1 MPEGSSFAAGYYPSC
16 VVDFQIRFD
25 EGSLVIGGGP
35 KSSADIAAAGTNANA
50 GATTPVL
57 LDARAD
63 NLSQVLGIIP
73 RSLTVELPG
82 YRQAGTFNIELAYQN
97 FPLDPRVLRS
107 VRVFLYM
114 GVVSAGDFGT
124 GILEGMSEGEG
135 MGARSSV
142 LQASPDNLLLVGL
155 VDSVCAE
162 HNESGHIIR
171 LEGRDLRGV
180 LLDAKIDA
188 ETLTKINLAQTI
200 DKVVGDILNKL
211 FPQGGGI
218 VIKTDANDWP
228 SGLPTP
234 ALQGD
239 LSRVNSDAATGKA
252 NVPSMQGSSQDI
264 SYWDII
270 TQYCYLVGAIPY
282 FVGTELRIRPPR
294 SLYDWQRAKLPF
306 GQTSMKTPFADE
318 APRTIVGAQAEQF
331 LYRRIVFGRDILDL
345 KFERKLTGTKVPAV
359 RCVSVDSDLK
369 GTTPNPTTKAPQ
381 SAKLIEAR
389 WPPITDKAANTS
401 SVTSGG
407 TAPTRDEITIPVP
420 GIVNAKRLEDI
431 AHQVYE
437 EIGRGELGGSIST
450 KNLASF
456 GGDNEDPDLMK
467 LRPGDPIEIRFDAS
481 GLESYPPPI
490 SELTNHAGRSE
501 EEEVQAVKEQLGD
514 ENLARAIVQANR
526 GQNTQQTFRVGNVRY
541 QWNAGSG
548 ISVDFDFQNYVE
560 VRSDAG

>member
-25 EGSLVIGGGP
+25 EGKVKIGSGP
-35 KSSADIAAAGTNANA
+35 KSAADIATAGTNANA

-73 RSLTVELPG
+73 RSVTVELPG
-82 YRQAGTFNIELAYQN
+82 YRQAGTFSIELSYQD
-97 FPLDPRVLRS
+97 FPLDPRVLRA
-107 VRVFLYM
+107 VRVFIYL
-114 GVVSAGDFGT
+114 GAVSASDFGS

-135 MGARSSV
+135 RGARRSV
-142 LQASPDNLLLVGL
+142 LQAGPDNLLIVGL
-155 VDSVCAE
+155 ADSINVE
-162 HNESGHIIR
+162 HNESGHIVRI
-171 LEGRDLRGV
+171 EGRDLRGV

-188 ETLTKINLAQTI
+188 GTLDKIDLKQTI
-200 DKVVGDILNKL
+200 DKVVSDIVNKL

-218 VIKTDANDWP
+218 SVKADPQDWP
-228 SGLPTP
+228 NQKIPTP
-234 ALQGD
+234 ALAGD
-239 LSRVNSDAATGKA
+239 LSRTNDDAAGKK
-252 NVPSMQGSSQDI
+252 NVPSVEGAAQEI
-264 SYWDII
+264 AYWDII
-270 TQYCYLVGAIPY
+270 TKFCYDVGAIPY
-282 FVGTELRIRPPR
+282 FVGTDLRIRSPR
-294 SLYDWQRAKLPF
+294 SLHDWQRAKIPF
-306 GQTSMKTPFADE
+306 GQPAIKTPFIDE
-318 APRTIVGAQAEQF
+318 APRQIVGAQVEQF
-331 LYRRIVFGRDILDL
+331 DYRRVVFGRDILDL
-345 KFERKLTGTKVPAV
+345 KFERKLTGVKVPV
-359 RCVSVDSDLK
+359 IICRSVDSDLN
-369 GTTPNPTTKAPQ
+369 GTTQDPQ
-381 SAKLIEAR
+381 TNAKKPAKVIEGR
-389 WPPITDKAANTS
+389 WPPITNAEASTS

-407 TAPTRDEITIPVP
+407 TAPMSDIIVHVVH
-420 GIVNAKRLEDI
+420 GIVSQARLESL
-431 AHQVYE
+431 ARQLYE

-481 GLESYPPPI
+481 GLEFYPPPI

-501 EEEVQAVKEQLGD
+501 EEEVQAVKERLGD

-526 GQNTQQTFRVGNVRY
+526 GQSTQQTFRVGNVRY